1 MQVTHHCLC
10 RCLCLSNMTPITLV
24 SACVVWEGELH
35 KANFKIKNIDF
46 SALYFAFLLPPLSLC
61 TLLISSCCILRGEAG
76 TELWELSCTDVFDSG
91 AEVSRG
97 RYMCGVDCLQPCSV
111 YQALK
116 PRGHRLTQAHSV
128 APCSHQRGTHFMRSN
143 TNNVT
148 RTPNTSFPVA
158 LQIQFVLFYSLYW
171 QLEWLIHSNPKLCS
185 ALSK

>member
-1 MQVTHHCLC
+1 MTVCVAPSVCLTWH
-10 RCLCLSNMTPITLV
+10 RLPLSISMCSIGG
-24 SACVVWEGELH
+24 GELH
-35 KANFKIKNIDF
+35 KASFKIKNIDF

-97 RYMCGVDCLQPCSV
+97 RYMCGVDRLQPCSV

-128 APCSHQRGTHFMRSN
+128 APCFHQRGTHFMRSN

-171 QLEWLIHSNPKLCS
+171 QLEWLIHSNPKLSS
-185 ALSK
+185 AFSK